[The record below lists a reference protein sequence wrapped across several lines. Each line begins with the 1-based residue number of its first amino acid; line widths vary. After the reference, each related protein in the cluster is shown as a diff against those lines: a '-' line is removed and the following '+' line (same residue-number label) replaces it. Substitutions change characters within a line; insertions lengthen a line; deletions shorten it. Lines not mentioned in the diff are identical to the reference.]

1 MRRRQEAACHVKK
14 CQDIFGGG
22 NQKLLGPS
30 RLIKNTEEVLRS
42 YSRSLQEAIKN
53 DQELKFG
60 TIFVQIH
67 ECGTAPR
74 WTTQNSSN
82 YYQELEKNREN

>member
-1 MRRRQEAACHVKK
+1 MSRSVKK
-14 CQDIFGGG
+14 KKKNKCQELFEEKKKKK
-22 NQKLLGPS
+22 NLGPS

-60 TIFVQIH
+60 TIFVQIR
-67 ECGTAPR
+67 ECE
-74 WTTQNSSN
+74 NS
-82 YYQELEKNREN
+82 